1 MKTLRHNFSAGWW
14 ALTALAQVVFAVIN
28 LKGYEIS
35 LHWTG
40 GEENLFDYIL
50 YSMDF
55 APFVTLAGTVSA
67 LSMMRF
73 DGTMDEAVMFRM
85 GNRKKY
91 FRHKW
96 LCSALIILAWT
107 AVVLLLRIMAG
118 VAAGYGIQGNPD
130 GAGAAEAAQ
139 FAVCLAAY
147 LLMIV
152 WVREIARDF
161 LTGAVLQNA
170 VPMLFSVA
178 ELAVSKNLKYR
189 ILMFLPLG
197 NVLTRENAYGRGFW
211 GRMIYWAFV
220 LYGLYYIKTEITCKR
235 ETGDA

>member
-28 LKGYEIS
+28 LRGYETS
-35 LHWTG
+35 LHWLG
-40 GEENLFDYIL
+40 GEGNLFEYIL

-96 LCSALIILAWT
+96 LCCALIISVWT
-107 AVVLLLRIMAG
+107 AFALLLRIMAG
-118 VAAGYGIQGNPD
+118 MAAGYGIQGNPD
-130 GAGAAEAAQ
+130 GIGTAETVQ
-139 FAVCLAAY
+139 FTVFLTAY
-147 LLMIV
+147 LIMIV
-152 WVREIARDF
+152 WIREIARDF
-161 LTGAVLQNA
+161 LFGAALQNA
-170 VPMLFSVA
+170 MPILFSVA
-178 ELAVSKNLKYR
+178 ELAVTKSLKYKM
-189 ILMFLPLG
+189 LVFLPLG
-197 NVLTRENAYGRGFW
+197 NVLVRENAYRRGFG
-211 GRMIYWAFV
+211 GRILYWAFV
-220 LYGLYYIKTEITCKR
+220 LYGLYYLKTEITCKR
-235 ETGDA
+235 EKGNA

>member
-1 MKTLRHNFSAGWW
+1 M
-14 ALTALAQVVFAVIN
+14 IN

-96 LCSALIILAWT
+96 LCSALIISAWT

-118 VAAGYGIQGNPD
+118 VAVGYGIQGNPD
-130 GAGAAEAAQ
+130 GGG
-139 FAVCLAAY
+139 AVCGMFGGVFVYDRLG
-147 LLMIV
+147 
-152 WVREIARDF
+152 
-161 LTGAVLQNA
+161 TGN
-170 VPMLFSVA
+170 
-178 ELAVSKNLKYR
+178 
-189 ILMFLPLG
+189 
-197 NVLTRENAYGRGFW
+197 
-211 GRMIYWAFV
+211 
-220 LYGLYYIKTEITCKR
+220 CKR
-235 ETGDA
+235 FFDRRRFAECRSDAVFRGGTCGIEKPEV